1 MFVKKDS
8 KGITLI
14 ALIITIIVLLI
25 LAGVTINTL
34 FGNEGI
40 ITKSKLSSFATEM
53 KHIEENVK
61 LKQGEN
67 TIYQYTGETT
77 ELFTEK
83 FDPNSSKYKVKDSLK
98 QEIMYIRDGM
108 PSNKKTSDYKAE
120 DFNNLSNRDLIF
132 VIDKKTGDNKEN
144 TYIWDEKS
152 GVAFKI
158 QQTNIAGEAYHS
170 YECAIAQ
177 KGSLIG
183 EKTGT
188 DNTISDEA
196 SVVNVNGVSYYEPNL
211 NGFDANNTYIVYYSS
226 DYSTTKLI
234 NVKEYIKN
242 GKQRTIENGSYTF
255 YDYKNKTWANI
266 VTKANGVE
274 AWWVWTPRY
283 SYKLNSQSS
292 NPPISIAY
300 TDIKNTNL
308 NNVDDFA
315 SYIPHTAFTT
325 VDNSSDTE
333 VKQELKGIWMSKF
346 NATEQSTTISS
357 SPEKECYGPDM
368 SGYDEDNTYM
378 VYYTEDCSEKIE
390 VNLKQYKSE
399 GGPRTKEQG
408 EKTYILYDYAKKI
421 WANIVT
427 KANGVEAWW
436 VWIPRYAYNTKTV
449 QTERMDVMFITT
461 EDKPYNTEKVGN
473 ILPDGYEVHSAF
485 KNTNL
490 KGIWMSK
497 FNATEQSTIASDDAS
512 KECYGPDMN
521 GYDEDN
527 TYMVYYTEDCSEK
540 IEVSLKQYKSDGSPR
555 TKEQGG
561 KTYILYDY
569 AKKVWANIVTK
580 ANGVEA
586 WWVWI
591 PRYAYN
597 TKVMPTERMDIIF
610 VTTDN
615 KPYNNKYGNQLQDG
629 YTVHPAFTPSGSDGS
644 LNLKGIW
651 MSKFNATY
659 DSSTSNSTQDIT
671 LNN

>member
-1 MFVKKDS
+1 
-8 KGITLI
+8 
-14 ALIITIIVLLI
+14 
-25 LAGVTINTL
+25 
-34 FGNEGI
+34 
-40 ITKSKLSSFATEM
+40 
-53 KHIEENVK
+53 
-61 LKQGEN
+61 
-67 TIYQYTGETT
+67 
-77 ELFTEK
+77 
-83 FDPNSSKYKVKDSLK
+83 
-98 QEIMYIRDGM
+98 M
-108 PSNKKTSDYKAE
+108 P
-120 DFNNLSNRDLIF
+120 
-132 VIDKKTGDNKEN
+132 
-144 TYIWDEKS
+144 
-152 GVAFKI
+152 
-158 QQTNIAGEAYHS
+158 
-170 YECAIAQ
+170 
-177 KGSLIG
+177 
-183 EKTGT
+183 
-188 DNTISDEA
+188 
-196 SVVNVNGVSYYEPNL
+196 
-211 NGFDANNTYIVYYSS
+211 
-226 DYSTTKLI
+226 
-234 NVKEYIKN
+234 
-242 GKQRTIENGSYTF
+242 
-255 YDYKNKTWANI
+255 
-266 VTKANGVE
+266 
-274 AWWVWTPRY
+274 
-283 SYKLNSQSS
+283 
-292 NPPISIAY
+292 
-300 TDIKNTNL
+300 
-308 NNVDDFA
+308 
-315 SYIPHTAFTT
+315 
-325 VDNSSDTE
+325 
-333 VKQELKGIWMSKF
+333 
-346 NATEQSTTISS
+346 
-357 SPEKECYGPDM
+357 
-368 SGYDEDNTYM
+368 
-378 VYYTEDCSEKIE
+378 
-390 VNLKQYKSE
+390 
-399 GGPRTKEQG
+399 
-408 EKTYILYDYAKKI
+408 
-421 WANIVT
+421 
-427 KANGVEAWW
+427 
-436 VWIPRYAYNTKTV
+436 
-449 QTERMDVMFITT
+449 TERMDVMFITT